1 MVIQNFIKLE
11 RYCFLSVFYVLK
23 EITKYINCLLP
34 RKYQIYIQNSK
45 LILIFCTA
53 CQSRIWKY
61 IFLYYKSWFINT
73 EFTLITD
80 HQNKFLDVVLDPR
93 MFHHLGQ
100 GQSLT
105 RHLPQQSGYQVLG
118 FGAHMRWVGDTNFS
132 NSLVCLVVWLRLEWW
147 LSYQELVGQDS

>member
-1 MVIQNFIKLE
+1 MFFKRLLCAE
-11 RYCFLSVFYVLK
+11 RDHDVNIAFSQKISNLY
-23 EITKYINCLLP
+23 TKF
-34 RKYQIYIQNSK
+34 Q

-61 IFLYYKSWFINT
+61 IFLYCKSWFINT

-105 RHLPQQSGYQVLG
+105 RHLPQQSGYQVLSL
-118 FGAHMRWVGDTNFS
+118 GAHMRWVGDTNFCD
-132 NSLVCLVVWLRLEWW
+132 SLVCLVVRLRLEWW